1 VTLRSGRL
9 VVAPLLMGA
18 ILAEGELGVRAF
30 RIPPLILPR
39 PLQILGSIWTDW
51 DRLLG
56 HTWVTT
62 YEIVSGFL
70 VGAVLGIGTAL
81 LMTQFPALRNAIYP
95 LIIASQTTPKIAI
108 APLLIIW
115 FGVGIYPKIL
125 TVALLAY
132 FPVLINTIAG
142 IESTDEGHVNLMRS
156 VYASEAQIYRHIR
169 LPTAVPYVFA
179 GLKLGVT
186 VSVIGA
192 IVAEWVASTRG
203 LGYLL
208 LFYTQYLDMVRT
220 FAVLIV
226 LMALGVGL
234 FAATALIERLVSWEQ
249 RVRRAARVT
258 TAETSL

>member
-1 VTLRSGRL
+1 MTPGRSRY
-9 VVAPLLMGA
+9 VVAPLLLGTIVA
-18 ILAEGELGVRAF
+18 AWELGVRIFA
-30 RIPPLILPR
+30 IPPLILPR
-39 PLQILGSIWTDW
+39 PLQVLEALWADA

-62 YEIVSGFL
+62 YEIASGFL
-70 VGAVLGIGTAL
+70 AGAVLGIGTAL
-81 LMTQFPALRNAIYP
+81 LMTQFPALRSAIYP

-125 TVALLAY
+125 TVALLAF

-156 VYASEAQIYRHIR
+156 VYASETQIYRHIR
-169 LPTAVPYVFA
+169 LPTAIPYVFA

-226 LMALGVGL
+226 LMALGVGF
-234 FAATALIERLVSWEQ
+234 FAATALAERLLSWE
-249 RVRRAARVT
+249 RHVRRDTRVT
-258 TAETSL
+258 AAETNL

>member
-1 VTLRSGRL
+1 MSLRRSQYL
-9 VVAPLLMGA
+9 VAPLLLGA
-18 ILAEGELGVRAF
+18 ILAAWELGVRAF
-30 RIPPLILPR
+30 AIPPLILPR
-39 PLQILGSIWTDW
+39 PLQILRAIWADA

-62 YEIVSGFL
+62 YEIASGFL

-81 LMTQFPALRNAIYP
+81 LMTQFPALRSAIYP

-125 TVALLAY
+125 TVALLAF

-220 FAVLIV
+220 FAVLVV

-234 FAATALIERLVSWEQ
+234 FAATALVERLVSWER
-249 RVRRAARVT
+249 RVRHGARVT
-258 TAETSL
+258 TVEANL

>member
-1 VTLRSGRL
+1 MIPGRSRH
-9 VVAPLLMGA
+9 VVAPLLLGTIVA
-18 ILAEGELGVRAF
+18 AWELGVRAF
-30 RIPPLILPR
+30 AIPPLILPR
-39 PLQILGSIWTDW
+39 PLQILGAIWTDA

-62 YEIVSGFL
+62 YEIASGFL
-70 VGAVLGIGTAL
+70 VGALLGIGTAL
-81 LMTQFPALRNAIYP
+81 LMTQFPALRSAIYP

-125 TVALLAY
+125 TVALLAF

-156 VYASEAQIYRHIR
+156 VYASETQIYRHIR

-192 IVAEWVASTRG
+192 IVAEWVASTKG

-226 LMALGVGL
+226 LMALGVGF
-234 FAATALIERLVSWEQ
+234 FAATALAERLLSWE
-249 RVRRAARVT
+249 RHVRRTTRVT
-258 TAETSL
+258 TAEPSL

>member
-1 VTLRSGRL
+1 
-9 VVAPLLMGA
+9 
-18 ILAEGELGVRAF
+18 
-30 RIPPLILPR
+30 
-39 PLQILGSIWTDW
+39 
-51 DRLLG
+51 
-56 HTWVTT
+56 
-62 YEIVSGFL
+62 
-70 VGAVLGIGTAL
+70 
-81 LMTQFPALRNAIYP
+81 
-95 LIIASQTTPKIAI
+95 
-108 APLLIIW
+108 
-115 FGVGIYPKIL
+115 
-125 TVALLAY
+125 LLAY

-192 IVAEWVASTRG
+192 IVAEWVASTKG

-220 FAVLIV
+220 FAVLVV

-234 FAATALIERLVSWEQ
+234 FAATALVERLVSWER
-249 RVRRAARVT
+249 RVRRSAGVT

>member
-1 VTLRSGRL
+1 MTPRRGRL
-9 VVAPLLMGA
+9 VVAPLLLGA
-18 ILAEGELGVRAF
+18 ILVVWELGVRAF
-30 RIPPLILPR
+30 AIPPIILPR
-39 PLQILGSIWTDW
+39 PLQVLGAIWGDA
-51 DRLLG
+51 DRLVG

-62 YEIVSGFL
+62 YEILTGFL
-70 VGAVLGIGTAL
+70 AGAVLGIGTAL
-81 LMTQFPALRNAIYP
+81 IMTQFPALRSAIYP

-125 TVALLAY
+125 TVALLAF
-132 FPVLINTIAG
+132 FPILINTIAG
-142 IESTDEGHVNLMRS
+142 IEATDEGHVNLMRS

-169 LPTAVPYVFA
+169 LPTAVPFVFA

-234 FAATALIERLVSWEQ
+234 FAATALVERLVSWEP
-249 RVRRAARVT
+249 RVRRAAGVT
-258 TAETSL
+258 TAEPSL

>member
-1 VTLRSGRL
+1 MSPGRSRH
-9 VVAPLLMGA
+9 VVAPLLLGTIVA
-18 ILAEGELGVRAF
+18 AWELGVRAF
-30 RIPPLILPR
+30 AIPPLILPR
-39 PLQILGSIWTDW
+39 PLQIMGAIWTDA

-62 YEIVSGFL
+62 YEIASGFL
-70 VGAVLGIGTAL
+70 AGALLGIGTAL
-81 LMTQFPALRNAIYP
+81 LMTRFPALRSAIYP

-125 TVALLAY
+125 TVALLAF

-156 VYASEAQIYRHIR
+156 VYASETQIYRHIR

-192 IVAEWVASTRG
+192 IVAEWVASTKG

-226 LMALGVGL
+226 LMALGVGF
-234 FAATALIERLVSWEQ
+234 FAATALAERLLSWE
-249 RVRRAARVT
+249 RHVRRTTHVT
-258 TAETSL
+258 PAEPSL